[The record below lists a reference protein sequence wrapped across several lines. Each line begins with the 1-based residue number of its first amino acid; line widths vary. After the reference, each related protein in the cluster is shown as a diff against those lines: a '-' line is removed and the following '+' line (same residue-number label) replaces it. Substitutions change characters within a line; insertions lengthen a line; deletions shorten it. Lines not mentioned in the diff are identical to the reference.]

1 MPENGAVPERWC
13 LAVQSGTCIGYG
25 GTPHSC
31 SHQFL
36 KSPMSEQTTDTL
48 QITGMSCGHC
58 VRTVQEALEDAEGV
72 EVLGVEVGSARVR
85 YDPEQVP
92 RERLVEAV
100 EGVGFGVQQA
110 A

>member
-1 MPENGAVPERWC
+1 
-13 LAVQSGTCIGYG
+13 
-25 GTPHSC
+25 
-31 SHQFL
+31 
-36 KSPMSEQTTDTL
+36 MSEQKTDTL

-58 VRTVQEALEDAEGV
+58 VRTVQEALEDVEGA

-85 YDPEQVP
+85 YDPARVR

-100 EGVGFGVQQA
+100 EGAGFGVQEA